1 MSCATPVF
9 THAHGSRVSI
19 ASIRLCDSVYDS
31 VRLTSDLLLINSR
44 RGIIMDYLC
53 GKFGGFCFS
62 RFGFYCLTETAE
74 TKNPPNLAQIAR
86 HNTSPTN

>member
-1 MSCATPVF
+1 
-9 THAHGSRVSI
+9 
-19 ASIRLCDSVYDS
+19 
-31 VRLTSDLLLINSR
+31 
-44 RGIIMDYLC
+44 MDYLC